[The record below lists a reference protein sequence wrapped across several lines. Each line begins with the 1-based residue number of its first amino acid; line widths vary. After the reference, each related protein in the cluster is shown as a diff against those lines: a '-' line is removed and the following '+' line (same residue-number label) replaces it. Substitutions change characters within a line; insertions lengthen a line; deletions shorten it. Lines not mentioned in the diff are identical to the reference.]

1 MTTSSRRLAG
11 VLVGCFLLLP
21 GASRAAGGRVA
32 AGVDVARLVPPA
44 GAVVEPYENAGYALR
59 FAQGAVEVAV
69 DLAPL
74 ESRAPFVPRA
84 GAPATRLERIAREAS
99 AGATTRFGAVSGV
112 LGWVARNIRYELA
125 RERSQE
131 PGDVLARGSGY
142 CTGLARLSVALLG
155 ALDIEAREVPG
166 YRFEGSGSG
175 ARHGFHRWVEVHYP
189 DRGWVFSDP
198 VASHQYVPATY
209 LRLAAERLEV
219 EPGTGELLERR
230 DGVRDVDLAPWLPAQ
245 VRVRPNGTERG
256 SAALVVRVAA
266 GVEGEAWLAGKGVR
280 RTARF
285 EHGELRFLGLAPG
298 RYELEVTAQGRL
310 AARKRLLFR
319 APVLGEIT
327 IPAGAAPA
335 AAGGGMR

>member
-1 MTTSSRRLAG
+1 VSANARRVAG
-11 VLVGCFLLLP
+11 VLAIGCLALP
-21 GASRAAGGRVA
+21 AISAAAGGRVA

-44 GAVVEPYENAGYALR
+44 GAVVEPYENAGYTLR
-59 FAQGAVEVAV
+59 FAGGAVEISV

-74 ESRAPFVPRA
+74 ASRAPFAPPA
-84 GAPATRLERIAREAS
+84 GAPATRLERIARQAS

-112 LGWVARNIRYELA
+112 LGWVSHNIRYELA

-155 ALDIEAREVPG
+155 TLGIEAREVPG
-166 YRFEGSGSG
+166 YRYEGSGSG
-175 ARHGFHRWVEVHYP
+175 ARHGFHRWIEVHYP

-198 VASHQYVPATY
+198 VASHQFVPATY

-219 EPGTGELLERR
+219 EPGTGELLERH

-245 VRVRPNGTERG
+245 VRLRPNGTERG
-256 SAALVVRVAA
+256 SAALVVRMPDGA
-266 GVEGEAWLAGKGVR
+266 EGEAWLAGNGVSR
-280 RTARF
+280 SARF
-285 EHGELRFLGLAPG
+285 EQGELRFLGLAPG
-298 RYELEVTAQGRL
+298 RYELEVTAQGRV

-319 APVLGEIT
+319 APVLGEVT
-327 IPAGAAPA
+327 ISAGAEP

>member
-1 MTTSSRRLAG
+1 VTARIRGVVGALAS
-11 VLVGCFLLLP
+11 CCLLLP

-59 FAQGAVEVAV
+59 FVSGAVEIAV

-74 ESRAPFVPRA
+74 ESRTPFAPPPGQPA
-84 GAPATRLERIAREAS
+84 GRLERIAREAS
-99 AGATTRFGAVSGV
+99 AGATTRFGAVAGV
-112 LGWVARNIRYELA
+112 LGWVSRNIRYELA
-125 RERSQE
+125 RDRSQE

-142 CTGLARLSVALLG
+142 CTGLARLSVALLD
-155 ALDIEAREVPG
+155 ALGIEAREVPG
-166 YRFEGSGSG
+166 YRYQGKG
-175 ARHGFHRWVEVHYP
+175 AEAQHGFHRWIEVHYP

-198 VASHQYVPATY
+198 VASHQFVPATY

-219 EPGTGELLERR
+219 EPGTGALLERR

-245 VRVRPNGTERG
+245 VRVRPNGSERG
-256 SAALVVRVAA
+256 SAALVVRMPD
-266 GVEGEAWLAGKGVR
+266 GQDGEAWLAGNGVSR
-280 RTARF
+280 SARF
-285 EHGELRFLGLAPG
+285 EQGELRFLGLAPG

-319 APVLGEIT
+319 APVLGEVTIT
-327 IPAGAAPA
+327 AGSEP